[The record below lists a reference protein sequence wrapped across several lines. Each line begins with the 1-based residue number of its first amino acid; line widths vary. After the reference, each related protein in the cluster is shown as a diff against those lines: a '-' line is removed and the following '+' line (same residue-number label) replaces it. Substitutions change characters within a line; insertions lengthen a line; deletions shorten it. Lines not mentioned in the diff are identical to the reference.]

1 MQGSINIAPGGVHSL
16 WKLDF
21 SQLKDI
27 RIRDYLIRFLFGG
40 AVSVLAQLIA
50 QWTTGRF
57 GGIFTAFPAI
67 LLASLTIINRKS
79 GREAAENDARGG
91 IVGAIAFVITAIVLS
106 VTLKW
111 LVGWSL
117 LLALIVWLICG
128 LGLYRLCVKIGWL
141 CLSRQD

>member
-1 MQGSINIAPGGVHSL
+1 MHNYVARGIRSL

-27 RIRDYLIRFLFGG
+27 KIQEYLIRFLFGG
-40 AVSVLAQLIA
+40 AVSVLAQLIT
-50 QWTTGRF
+50 QWTTGRI

-67 LLASLTIINRKS
+67 LLASLTIINRQS

-91 IVGAIAFVITAIVLS
+91 IIGAIAFVITAIVLT
-106 VTLKW
+106 VTLEW
-111 LVGWSL
+111 LAGWSL
-117 LLALIVWLICG
+117 LLALLVWLVCG
-128 LGLYRLCVKIGWL
+128 IGLYTLCVKMGWL